1 MADEIDAGCERE
13 QLDRDMALDAARRAA
28 AAIPAGN
35 AGDCDTC
42 GSWSGR
48 LVDGMCSP
56 CRDKYERMATINGKM

>member
-1 MADEIDAGCERE
+1 MADVIDRGCERE
-13 QLDRDMALDAARRAA
+13 QLDRDLALNAARAA
-28 AAIPAGN
+28 AERMPEGS